1 MISKSIKKK
10 YAIGL
15 PKCLPLPKKRKKIAF
30 TEVPTF
36 PLKKKE
42 NRKMIASF
50 RDNILVLEVAAKIF
64 QVIQI
69 FCRWKLVEQIYKIS
83 QIGINLY

>member
-50 RDNILVLEVAAKIF
+50 RGNILVLEVAAKIF

-69 FCRWKLVEQIYKIS
+69 FA
-83 QIGINLY
+83 GGNLWSKYIKSLRLE